1 MRNTFDFS
9 PYRRSTIGFD
19 RLFDL
24 LETANRADN
33 APPQFDIERVGED
46 RYNITLAIPGFRPD
60 EVEIIAQ
67 NNQLSV
73 SGRKPQTAD
82 GKTQYVHR
90 GIAMD
95 AFERRFQLAD
105 FVVVERAD
113 FEHGMLRISLK
124 HEIPEAMKPRRI
136 PIGGGAVG
144 PAANDR
150 LEAPSDDRQA
160 AA

>member
-1 MRNTFDFS
+1 MRNNFDFA

-33 APPQFDIERVGED
+33 APPQFDIEREGED
-46 RYNITLAIPGFRPD
+46 RYMISLAIPGFRPN
-60 EVEIIAQ
+60 EVEIVAQ
-67 NNQLSV
+67 NNQLTVTGHKSQNEEA
-73 SGRKPQTAD
+73 GRQF
-82 GKTQYVHR
+82 VHR

-136 PIGGGAVG
+136 PIGAPAGS
-144 PAANDR
+144 AANDQ
-150 LEAPSDDRQA
+150 LAAPREQQVA
-160 AA
+160 